1 MDGIGLEVEA
11 MNGLTLS
18 PALGWPLGV
27 AVAVVMVAAA
37 LVEIVLHVRRRSSS
51 DETVWSCARR
61 SLLCVLVA
69 VMILTPSVVSST
81 NVRAINATDV
91 VVAVDVTGS
100 MAVTDAQ
107 YGSDEQRSR
116 LDVAKQAVKDITSLY
131 PNSSFAAIRFG
142 ASGTL
147 DVPLTPDSNAIDG
160 WADTLSTEATSVS
173 AGSTLD
179 VPIDQ
184 LLLTCKSIREQ
195 HPDDAIVLYLISDG
209 EQTSTKTRRTFS
221 SLRRYLSDAFT
232 VTVGSDQGGNVPETA
247 DGVTGSDGQQWVTDP
262 QTGEPGV
269 SCADFAQMSAIADEL
284 SGTALRLDATTTM
297 SGGISEEVSSMWRM
311 TQTTKQRVRTVPVVW
326 PLAIAVAVLL
336 AWELGSWL
344 AQSRRLL

>member
-1 MDGIGLEVEA
+1 

-18 PALGWPLGV
+18 PALGWPLGGV
-27 AVAVVMVAAA
+27 IAVVMMIAA
-37 LVEIVLHVRRRSSS
+37 LVEIVLHARRRSSS

-61 SLLCVLVA
+61 SLICVLVA
-69 VMILTPSVVSST
+69 VMVLTPSVVSST
-81 NVRAINATDV
+81 NSRAVNATDV

-107 YGSDEQRSR
+107 YGSDEQLSR
-116 LDVAKQAVKDITSLY
+116 LDVAKRAVKDITALY
-131 PNSSFAAIRFG
+131 PNSSFAALRFG

-147 DVPLTPDSNAIDG
+147 DVPLTPDTNAIDG

-173 AGSTLD
+173 SGSTLD
-179 VPIDQ
+179 VAIDQ

-232 VTVGSDQGGNVPETA
+232 VTVGSDQGGNIPETA
-247 DGVTGSDGQQWVTDP
+247 DDVTSTDEQQWVIDP

-269 SCADFAQMSAIADEL
+269 SCADFAQMSTIADEL
-284 SGTALRLDATTTM
+284 SGTALRLDSTNTM
-297 SGGISEEVSSMWRM
+297 SNGLSEEVSGVWRV
-311 TQTTKQRVRTVPVVW
+311 TQTVKQRTRTVPVVW
-326 PLAIAVAVLL
+326 PMAIAVALLL
-336 AWELGSWL
+336 AWELGSWM